1 MRQRVELLLS
11 VLFLLGLIAASRSI
25 GKYVSSAQVENG
37 KAVVVVDAGHG
48 GSDPG
53 KVGVNDAKEK
63 DINLTIANKVE
74 KLLEKQ
80 GVKVVMTRTDDSMLA
95 KADAQ
100 NKKAEDMKARVEI
113 IDKELPDLVVSI
125 HQNSY
130 HEENVSGAQVFY
142 YSHSEKGKEAAE
154 IMQKALLAFD
164 EDNHRQEKANDTY
177 YLLKRTESPTIIV
190 ECGFLSNQEEAAL
203 LVTED
208 YQNQVA
214 QAICDGV
221 TAYLGVDETS

>member
-25 GKYVSSAQVENG
+25 GKYVSSAQVEDR

-48 GSDPG
+48 GADPG

-63 DINLTIANKVE
+63 DINLTIAKKVV
-74 KLLEKQ
+74 KLLEKKK
-80 GVKVVMTRTDDSMLA
+80 VNVVMTRTDDSMLA
-95 KADAQ
+95 KSDAQ

-154 IMQKALLAFD
+154 IMQKALLAVD
-164 EDNHRQEKANDTY
+164 EDNHRQAKANDTY

-208 YQNQVA
+208 YQDQVA
-214 QAICDGV
+214 QAVCDGV
-221 TAYLGVDETS
+221 TAYLGVD